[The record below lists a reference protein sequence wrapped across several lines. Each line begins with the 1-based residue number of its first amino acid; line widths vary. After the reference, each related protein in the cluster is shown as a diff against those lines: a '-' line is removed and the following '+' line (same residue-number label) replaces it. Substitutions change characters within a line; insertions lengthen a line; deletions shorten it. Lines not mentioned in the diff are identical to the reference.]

1 VQKSRFR
8 WDEQI
13 ARRAQ
18 RRGSQ
23 QSALDQPPRPG
34 LSEPS
39 HAGERK
45 GSRAGAAQA
54 ARRLKLLKD
63 ENRWRKRLVA
73 HCGLD
78 NLLHNA
84 VVERTW

>member
-8 WDEQI
+8 GDEQI
-13 ARRAQ
+13 ARLAQ
-18 RRGSQ
+18 SRGSQ
-23 QSALDQPPRPG
+23 QSALGQPPRPD
-34 LSEPS
+34 LIEPS
-39 HAGERK
+39 DAGERK
-45 GSRAGAAQA
+45 GSLAGAAQA
-54 ARRLKLLKD
+54 ARRLKLPKG